1 MSQILVTGANGFVGR
16 AVCQRLLADGCEV
29 RGTVRSAQQRPPG
42 CGGLEVRETGPV
54 ERFDDWES
62 MLDGVSEVIH
72 LVARAHVLR
81 ENQRNPLQAYRSV
94 NVAATERLLDAC
106 ELMGVRRF
114 VFVSSIG
121 AVGRRFETPVA
132 EDAACHPADDYGQSK
147 YEAEQVLAAR
157 AASSSFET
165 VIIRPPLVYGPGVGG
180 NFARILRLTCAG
192 VPLPVGALR
201 SQRSMVGL
209 ENLVDALVTCLGH
222 PQAGGQVFHVS
233 DDETLTTRD
242 LVRLISDAAGRRARS
257 VPVPLPLLRL
267 GGLLTGRSKDV
278 GRLTDP
284 LLVSSQKIRSVL
296 GWKPQVS
303 AEEGIRRTVLDY
315 LRQSEYNEAA

>member
-1 MSQILVTGANGFVGR
+1 MALTAALG
-16 AVCQRLLADGCEV
+16 
-29 RGTVRSAQQRPPG
+29 SAIAPP
-42 CGGLEVRETGPV
+42 R
-54 ERFDDWES
+54 
-62 MLDGVSEVIH
+62 
-72 LVARAHVLR
+72 
-81 ENQRNPLQAYRSV
+81 
-94 NVAATERLLDAC
+94 
-106 ELMGVRRF
+106 
-114 VFVSSIG
+114 
-121 AVGRRFETPVA
+121 
-132 EDAACHPADDYGQSK
+132 
-147 YEAEQVLAAR
+147 
-157 AASSSFET
+157 
-165 VIIRPPLVYGPGVGG
+165 
-180 NFARILRLTCAG
+180 
-192 VPLPVGALR
+192 
-201 SQRSMVGL
+201 
-209 ENLVDALVTCLGH
+209 
-222 PQAGGQVFHVS
+222 S